1 MSVSGILVNAAP
13 GDLTAL
19 SERIG
24 DLPGVCVHY
33 RDDDTGRLIVTL
45 EAASLNEE
53 IEGLRRIQQ
62 LDGVVA
68 ADLAYHNLQSA
79 DRPASPAHPTS

>member
-45 EAASLNEE
+45 EAASLNDA
-53 IEGLRRIQQ
+53 IKSTP
-62 LDGVVA
+62 A
-68 ADLAYHNLQSA
+68 LAT
-79 DRPASPAHPTS
+79 RKPATRWVRLPA